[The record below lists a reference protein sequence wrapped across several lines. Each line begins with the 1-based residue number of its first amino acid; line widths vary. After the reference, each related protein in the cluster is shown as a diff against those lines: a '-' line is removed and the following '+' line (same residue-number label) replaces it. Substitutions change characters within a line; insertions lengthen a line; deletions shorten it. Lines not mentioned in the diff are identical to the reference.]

1 MLYYADLVDGWGL
14 NNKLFFLKQNLFTAR
29 LLNRT
34 LVLPSKLRTLWR
46 KSCIEPSVCDEHFGT
61 DKGFGWYIPLHML
74 LDVSTLNAYGAVF
87 VDPDNLTRVNVA
99 KPHRGLDAVWVEA
112 ISKWM
117 LEPCEQEYDWYQMDV
132 VHSFRRLRQRKE
144 IIYPKYLGWAVQV
157 DSIKT
162 RVECAFGV
170 CYQRLNISYHNSLLA
185 PSPSTIRNLRFEWRV
200 ADSATRSTERPA
212 DASTCLSY

>member
-1 MLYYADLVDGWGL
+1 MASYDVAGTIHQSLAAGRDDAGFFPVNTVKYMLYYADLVDGWGL

-46 KSCIEPSVCDEHFGT
+46 KSCIEPSVCDEHFGA
-61 DKGFGWYIPLHML
+61 DNKGFGWYIPLHML
-74 LDVSTLNAYGAVF
+74 LNVSTLNAYGAVF
-87 VDPDNLTRVNVA
+87 VDPNNLRRVNVA
-99 KPHRGLDAVWVEA
+99 KPHRGLDVVWVEA

-132 VHSFRRLRQRKE
+132 VHGFRRLRQRKE

-157 DSIKT
+157 DSINT
-162 RVECAFGV
+162 RVESAYGV
-170 CYQRLNISYHNSLLA
+170 CNQRLKL
-185 PSPSTIRNLRFEWRV
+185 
-200 ADSATRSTERPA
+200 
-212 DASTCLSY
+212 